1 MPRKPDLDARIEQ
14 MLSTTLAPY
23 ARSIEEHPD
32 STIKPEVKSLGSADR
47 SALEL
52 LRRLGAGDEAVLRR
66 KLRLEET
73 IGEGGM
79 GLVHLATQRTIGRK
93 VAVKTLRPEHHNEEA
108 AFKLLREGWIIG
120 LLEHPNVIPLHDI
133 GLDAKGMPLIV
144 LKRIEGT
151 HWGEL
156 ITDDSRVLER
166 FGATD
171 LLEWNL
177 GILMQVCNAVSY
189 AHSRG
194 IVHRDLKPENVMIG
208 EFGEVY
214 LVDWGIAVSLLDDG
228 TGRLP
233 LARDC
238 EPAGTPVYMA
248 PELLYGEPATERTDV
263 YLLGAILY
271 EIITGR
277 PPHECERLRDLLRL
291 VLTSRPPLPDG
302 VPIELG
308 QIALEA
314 MEPETE
320 ARITSAAVFRQRLS
334 GYLRH
339 RGSVQLA
346 EHAERSLA
354 ELVEA
359 LAAPADDEEARRL
372 QLYSLFS
379 ESRFGFREAL
389 EAWPENAAAAGG
401 LRRATEVMVDY
412 ELEQNDPR
420 AAEALL
426 AGLDQ
431 PSPKLSELV
440 QAARRV
446 AEAQRRETEAM
457 ADLGR
462 QMDPRVG
469 QRRRLVAASV
479 TFALWCLVPLLA
491 ALLAKRG
498 SIKESHLNLVVGET
512 LLLLGALGAASFVL
526 KSLMRNRINRRYV
539 MLVGF
544 VMVATI
550 LFNVVSAGLGV
561 PVETSMRLKLFIWFC
576 VAGMAA
582 VWLDWRFFPVALGY
596 LAGVGLSILWPG
608 ARYYIIAGC
617 HTVLAVTV
625 MVMWWPRRG
634 TEREAGKRPEE
645 KS

>member
-1 MPRKPDLDARIEQ
+1 MPPNSDLDTRIKQ
-14 MLSTTLAPY
+14 MLSTTLAPH
-23 ARSIEEHPD
+23 ARSMEERPD

-52 LRRLGAGDEAVLRR
+52 LLRLGAGDEAVLKR

-93 VAVKTLRPEHHNEEA
+93 VAVKTLRPEHHNEES

-120 LLEHPNVIPLHDI
+120 RLEHPNVIPVHDI

-144 LKRIEGT
+144 LKRIEGVD
-151 HWGEL
+151 WSEL
-156 ITDDSRVLER
+156 MGDAPRVQEQY
-166 FGATD
+166 GAAD

-214 LVDWGIAVSLLDDG
+214 LVDWGIAVSLLDDS

-248 PELLYGEPATERTDV
+248 PELLYGDPATERTDV

-271 EIITGR
+271 EVITGN
-277 PPHECERLRDLLRL
+277 PPHQCERLRDLVRL

-302 VPIELG
+302 VPTELG
-308 QIALEA
+308 QIVLEA
-314 MEPETE
+314 MEPGQEE
-320 ARITSAAVFRQRLS
+320 RIASADLFRQRLS
-334 GYLRH
+334 GYLQH

-346 EHAERSLA
+346 EHAERSLT
-354 ELVEA
+354 ELVET
-359 LAAPADDEEARRL
+359 LAAQAEDEEARRL
-372 QLYSLFS
+372 QLYTLFS

-389 EAWPENAAAAGG
+389 ETWPDNAAAADG
-401 LRRATEVMVDY
+401 LRRASEVMVGY
-412 ELEQNDPR
+412 ELEQDDPR

-431 PSPKLSELV
+431 PDPKLRERV
-440 QAARRV
+440 QAARR
-446 AEAQRRETEAM
+446 ASDEKQRETEAM
-457 ADLGR
+457 AHLGR
-462 QMDPRVG
+462 QLDPRVRPK
-469 QRRRLVAASV
+469 QLVPAIV
-479 TFALWCLVPLLA
+479 IFVLWCLGPMLA
-491 ALLAKRG
+491 QLASILG
-498 SIKESHLNLVVGET
+498 PIKETYLNLT
-512 LLLLGALGAASFVL
+512 LAESMLLLGALGVGGLARKTLLQTA
-526 KSLMRNRINRRYV
+526 INRRYV
-539 MLVGF
+539 ALVGF
-544 VMVATI
+544 MIVATI
-550 LFNVVSAGLGV
+550 LLNVVNAGMGV
-561 PVETSMRLKLFIWFC
+561 SVDTGIRLKLFIWFC
-576 VAGMAA
+576 MAGTASVM
-582 VWLDWRFFPVALGY
+582 VERRFFPTTLGY
-596 LAGVGLSILWPG
+596 LAGVGLSIHWPW
-608 ARYYIIAGC
+608 ARYFIITGC
-617 HTVLAVTV
+617 HVVLAINAAVI
-625 MVMWWPRRG
+625 WWPRRTG
-634 TEREAGKRPEE
+634 SRPEE
-645 KS
+645 VGEGEG